1 MDTWVS
7 YAENLEAMEK
17 QLDNKIKIESLRL
30 FNMQLNGMLLQFVGT
45 DEFNL
50 MQSINIKRMDYTVW
64 YNHLVVKR
72 YARRKA

>member
-1 MDTWVS
+1 MNTWVS
-7 YAENLEAMEK
+7 YAEDIEAMEK
-17 QLDNKIKIESLRL
+17 QLENKIKIESLRL

-50 MQSINIKRMDYTVW
+50 MQSINIKRMDATVW

-72 YARRKA
+72 YARK

>member
-1 MDTWVS
+1 MNTWVS
-7 YAENLEAMEK
+7 YAEDIEAMEK

-50 MQSINIKRMDYTVW
+50 MQSINIKRMDATVW

-72 YARRKA
+72 YARK

>member
-1 MDTWVS
+1 MNTWIS
-7 YAENLEAMEK
+7 YDENLEALEK
-17 QLDNKIKIESLRL
+17 QLENKIKIESLRL

-50 MQSINIKRMDYTVW
+50 MQSINIKRMDCTVW

-72 YARRKA
+72 YARK